1 MMTYGDLKLGQAIRH
16 DQTGTA
22 GTIAYLGNALVE
34 ITVSDNRELTL
45 SPNTVCQAWSVN
57 QSEGTADLNEFFLA
71 ALATGEASA
80 PVRRLPPADDS
91 EMHTTMWQCDG
102 PLWS

>member
-1 MMTYGDLKLGQAIRH
+1 MMTYGDLHIGQAIRH
-16 DQTGTA
+16 DQTDTA
-22 GTIAYLGNALVE
+22 GTIAYQDSTLVE
-34 ITVSDNRELTL
+34 ITVPDNRELTL
-45 SPNTVCQAWSVN
+45 SPNTVCEGWSVD

-80 PVRRLPPADDS
+80 PARQLPPADDS
-91 EMHTTMWQCDG
+91 EMHTTVWQCDG